1 MGLTVPQLR
10 RPCPRLEQA
19 WRSFAGRVRFP
30 PVSFVCSLS
39 CPLHGLTLEPPG
51 EHTEQDQVVYEIHGK
66 VRFIWRSF
74 ALYTWRANAIVMCA
88 AIGFCFRRTAASA
101 T

>member
-1 MGLTVPQLR
+1 MGLTLPQLR

-30 PVSFVCSLS
+30 PVSFVCSFS
-39 CPLHGLTLEPPG
+39 SPLHGLTLGPPVK
-51 EHTEQDQVVYEIHGK
+51 TQQDQVVYETHGK

-74 ALYTWRANAIVMCA
+74 AWSSWRANTIATYA
-88 AIGFCFRRTAASA
+88 AIGLGVRRTVASA